1 MDALSPTSAA
11 LPQHFSA
18 AYQAGHVWKQTVVK
32 QQILPL
38 PEEWGLMK
46 DKDGNLSDADASPR
60 KAAVEGA
67 NA

>member
-32 QQILPL
+32 Q
-38 PEEWGLMK
+38 
-46 DKDGNLSDADASPR
+46 
-60 KAAVEGA
+60 
-67 NA
+67 